1 MASLLPT
8 YLYQRNAIWWYRQRV
23 ITQGINTTL
32 RVSLRTTDKHSAR
45 NLANLI
51 ASYLYGRRRPRTTSF
66 VTGFSNSTPHKIA
79 TFRGPLEL
87 PHTAEGMLSPEEIQ
101 VRSICEESPMASEY
115 NAILS
120 TTRKIIAHYHQLELS
135 DWQSQVRTEGE
146 YIHWLDQL
154 HLFKSQTTE
163 AARLND
169 LRQSQ
174 RLVNDYFADT
184 EQPVLPPEQLN
195 QLTRMVCDR
204 IPDIYSAMLKHQ
216 PIDLAEE
223 QKQSTEKSSSDVAK
237 GTEPASI
244 NSTNIVPLG
253 QAIGEYLSENQA
265 KGWKVRTINQ
275 YQHSLV
281 VASSFFGD
289 VAIGTLTREHGR
301 ALRGILP
308 KLIKGKTQEDLHKDG
323 IKNCTTDTASMQI
336 SSVTANN
343 HMNRLREFFRWSE
356 SMGYINRNPLPDDN
370 IPMPKVSKQA
380 KRNPITDQEAKQ
392 IFAHPLF
399 AEHKGIKTRKI
410 QHASHFWLPLIA
422 AYSGMRLGEISQ
434 LSVGNIRKLGE
445 HWCFMVEQSSE
456 DHYLKTPNA
465 QRAIPVHNE
474 LIRIGF
480 ITFVDYVRAN
490 GGERLFT
497 NIRLLQGNYSN
508 KPSEWF
514 IKQLRDNLGLPLHV
528 TPHAF
533 RHSVKDKLSRVE
545 ANPENIS
552 RLLGHAGG
560 QYGGL
565 VSTEVSHLVPL
576 INAIDYGAA
585 TAHIQP
591 IVPDAFH
598 YSPVSTLSDVEV

>member
-1 MASLLPT
+1 MHPIIPT
-8 YLYQRNAIWWYRQRV
+8 YLYQRGHIFWYRQRLP
-23 ITQGINTTL
+23 ISGINSTL
-32 RVSLRTTDKHSAR
+32 RVSLRTSDTLTAR
-45 NLANLI
+45 TLALLI
-51 ASYLYGRRRPRTTSF
+51 ANFINRQTAGLSSRFLKSLLVATESGPQVTSEPVDIESPCLETMVLSTTEEKEMMSRYEMLKNQTQLIIHHYHRMELADWQSRPRT
-66 VTGFSNSTPHKIA
+66 
-79 TFRGPLEL
+79 ED
-87 PHTAEGMLSPEEIQ
+87 EYEIWIDFLQ
-101 VRSICEESPMASEY
+101 
-115 NAILS
+115 
-120 TTRKIIAHYHQLELS
+120 
-135 DWQSQVRTEGE
+135 
-146 YIHWLDQL
+146 
-154 HLFKSQTTE
+154 LFKSQSTE

-174 RLVNDYFADT
+174 RLVNDYLADT
-184 EQPVLPPEQLN
+184 EQPVPPPEQLN

-204 IPDIYSAMLKHQ
+204 IPDIYSAMLNHQ

-223 QKQSTEKSSSDVAK
+223 QKQSTENSFSDVTK

-244 NSTNIVPLG
+244 NSANIVPLG
-253 QAIGEYLSENQA
+253 QAIEEYLTENQA

-281 VASSFFGD
+281 VASTFFGD

-308 KLIKGKTQEDLHKDG
+308 KLIKGKTQEDLHNAG
-323 IKNCTTDTASMQI
+323 IKDCTTNAANMQI

-343 HMNRLREFFRWSE
+343 HMNRLREFFRWCE
-356 SMGYINRNPLPDDN
+356 SMGYISRNPLPDDN

-399 AEHKGIKTRKI
+399 TEHKGIKTRKI

-445 HWCFMVEQSSE
+445 HWCFMVEQISE
-456 DHYLKTPNA
+456 EHYLKTPNA
-465 QRAIPVHNE
+465 QRAIPIHNE

-480 ITFVDYVRAN
+480 IQFVDYVRGN
-490 GGERLFT
+490 GGERLFN

-514 IKQLRDNLGLPLHV
+514 IKQFRDNLGLPLHV

-576 INAIDYGAA
+576 INAIDYEAA

-591 IVPDAFH
+591 IMPDAFH
-598 YSPVSTLSDVEV
+598 YDSVSTLCDAEV

>member
-1 MASLLPT
+1 MASLFPT

-79 TFRGPLEL
+79 TFRGPQEL
-87 PHTAEGMLSPEEIQ
+87 LHTAEGMLSPEEIQ
-101 VRSICEESPMASEY
+101 ARSICEESPMASEY
-115 NAILS
+115 NVILS
-120 TTRKIIAHYHQLELS
+120 TTRKIISYYHQLELA
-135 DWQSQVRTEGE
+135 DWQSQVRTEDE

-154 HLFKSQTTE
+154 HQFKSLTTE
-163 AARLND
+163 AAYLND
-169 LRQSQ
+169 LRQSKNI
-174 RLVNDYFADT
+174 VSDYFADT
-184 EQPVLPPEQLN
+184 QQSLPNQDYLN
-195 QLTRMVCDR
+195 LIIRKVCDS
-204 IPDIYSAMLKHQ
+204 IPEVYQALLERRPPTAQEASTASPQVLASAPHQ
-216 PIDLAEE
+216 
-223 QKQSTEKSSSDVAK
+223 
-237 GTEPASI
+237 GTEPAS
-244 NSTNIVPLG
+244 NEKPLAE
-253 QAIGEYLSENQA
+253 AIAAYLTENQR
-265 KGWKVRTINQ
+265 KGWKARTVNQ

-281 VASSFFGD
+281 VAYSFFGE
-289 VAIGTLTREHGR
+289 VSIGSLTREHGR
-301 ALRGILP
+301 SLREILP
-308 KLIKGKTQEDLHKDG
+308 KLIKGKTQDDLNKQG
-323 IKNCTTDTASMQI
+323 IAGCITNDIHLQI

-356 SMGYINRNPLPDDN
+356 SMGYISRNPLPDDN
-370 IPMPKVSKQA
+370 IPAPKVSKQA
-380 KRNPITDQEAKQ
+380 KRDPITDDQAKL
-392 IFAHPLF
+392 IFGHSLF
-399 AEHKGIKTRKI
+399 SEHKGTKTKKI

-434 LSVGNIRKLGE
+434 LSVQNIRKIGE
-445 HWCFMVEQSSE
+445 HWCFIVEQFTE
-456 DHYLKTPNA
+456 NQYLKTPNA
-465 QRAIPVHNE
+465 VRAVPIHNE

-480 ITFVDYVRAN
+480 IEFVNYIRAN
-490 GGERLFT
+490 NGTRLFN
-497 NIRLLQGNYSN
+497 NIRLIQGNYSN

-514 IKQLRDNLGLPLHV
+514 IKQFRDALGLPLHV

-565 VSTEVSHLVPL
+565 VSDDVSHLVPL
-576 INAIDYGAA
+576 ISAIDYGAA

-591 IVPDAFH
+591 ISPDVFH
-598 YSPVSTLSDVEV
+598 CSPLILINEVEA